1 MPVYFLTA
9 QGVLPGEEREGS
21 SETQSL
27 RGKKRQTKRRKKKQD
42 PEEDLRKI
50 NRKRKRVEGE

>member
-1 MPVYFLTA
+1 MPENFLTA

-21 SETQSL
+21 SEIQSL
-27 RGKKRQTKRRKKKQD
+27 RGKKRQTKRRQKKQD